1 MFGKGLGCE
10 GLEPK
15 RGQGWK
21 RRPTRHQQMTGA
33 TQGMRVWRGA
43 ERRAEERT
51 REHHDSATLLV
62 HFPPA
67 QRAFCCCLSVSS
79 QSRKHTRFHLS
90 GLFANS
96 YNFGSDTPSSVKVPR
111 KEVRKT
117 TSQTLGWER
126 GKRREAGMAGG
137 GWAGL
142 SLSGVSAWPS
152 QGDDED

>member
-1 MFGKGLGCE
+1 MAGGPSGGRKN
-10 GLEPK
+10 EPGNTTTL
-15 RGQGWK
+15 RLSWC
-21 RRPTRHQQMTGA
+21 TFHQPKELFVAAFQF
-33 TQGMRVWRGA
+33 
-43 ERRAEERT
+43 
-51 REHHDSATLLV
+51 LV
-62 HFPPA
+62 K
-67 QRAFCCCLSVSS
+67 VD
-79 QSRKHTRFHLS
+79 KHTRFHLS